1 MFLKIDGIT
10 GESLDEDHPDEIE
23 IESWNWDCENND
35 KSFELSGKNFAH
47 KFKTTAGFTVVKAI
61 DKASVPLMQYLAERK
76 ETTATV
82 TCRKNQGDTKVTY
95 LTIKLMNVTV
105 KKIDWAEAAAETP
118 FLESV
123 TLDFLKFQVNY
134 VQQMNKDWE
143 VPGQVGF
150 GFNITANKQL
160 T

>member
-10 GESLDEDHPDEIE
+10 GESLDEDHHDEIE
-23 IESWNWDCENND
+23 IESWNWQCENNAG
-35 KSFELSGKNFAH
+35 FEMSGKNAI

-82 TCRKNQGDTKVTY
+82 TCRKNQGNRKVTY
-95 LTIKLMNVTV
+95 LTIQLMNVKV
-105 KKIDWAEAAAETP
+105 KKIDWADAVTDTP

-134 VQQMNKDWE
+134 VQQMNKDTE